1 MNKSFKE
8 YLLLPY
14 ILHMRIVIAGA
25 GEVGFYLANLLSNE
39 SHDIILIEDNPK
51 ILIRVQNELDVIGL
65 KGDACSI
72 RILKQA
78 EVESADLLIA
88 VTSSE
93 KTNFMVAT
101 IGKQL
106 GVKRTIVRVNN
117 TEFLDPKCSIDFKQ
131 LGIDVMISP
140 EELAAKEIWR
150 LVRRSAF
157 TDSFEF
163 EMGKLLLV
171 GINLDSH
178 APVVNRTIKEAAAL
192 NPDMNFIPI
201 GIQRDGVTMV
211 PRGDTT
217 FMFGDHIYFLSL
229 PAGLDEIINLTGK
242 EDRRIKNVMM
252 LGGGKVG
259 LNAINKIRKR
269 RKIKLIEQDQERC
282 MAIADKFSDV
292 LVINSDGHD
301 VRVLEQENIGEM
313 DAYIAVTGN
322 SETNIMSCLMAK
334 AHGVKKTIALVENMD
349 YINLSQTIGID
360 TLINKKLIAANNIF
374 RYVRQGDVISIAAV
388 HGLDA
393 EVLEFNVTAKS
404 KITRSPVKDLNF
416 PKKAIIGGILR
427 NGVAKIIGGDD
438 QIQADDKVVVLSEH
452 SVIKEVEKYF

>member
-1 MNKSFKE
+1 
-8 YLLLPY
+8 
-14 ILHMRIVIAGA
+14 MRIVIAGA
-25 GEVGFYLANLLSNE
+25 GEVGFYLAKLLSNE
-39 SHDIILIEDNPK
+39 SHDIVLIDDNGRILN
-51 ILIRVQNELDVIGL
+51 RVQDELDVIGI

-72 RILKQA
+72 RILKEA
-78 EVESADLLIA
+78 EVESADLLIS

-93 KTNFMVAT
+93 KTNFMICT

-106 GVKRTIVRVNN
+106 GVAKTIARVNN

-131 LGIDVMISP
+131 MGIDVMISP
-140 EELAAKEIWR
+140 EELASKEIWR
-150 LVRRSAF
+150 LIKRSAF
-157 TDSFEF
+157 TDAFEF
-163 EMGKLLLV
+163 EMGKLVVV
-171 GINLDSH
+171 GINLDNH
-178 APVVNRTIKEAAAL
+178 APVVNRTIHETVAL
-192 NPDMNFIPI
+192 NPNLNFIPI

-211 PRGDTT
+211 PRGDTK
-217 FMFGDHIYFLSL
+217 FLFGDHIYFLSL

-242 EDRRIKNVMM
+242 EEHRIKNIMM

-259 LNAINKIRKR
+259 LNAIKKIRKR
-269 RKIKLIEQDQERC
+269 RKIKLIEQNQERC
-282 MAIADKFSDV
+282 MAIADEFADV

-301 VRVLEQENIGEM
+301 VRVLEQENIGDM

-334 AHGVKKTIALVENMD
+334 ARGVKKTIALVENMD

-360 TLINKKLIAANNIF
+360 TLINKKLIAANSIF

-393 EVLEFNVTAKS
+393 EILEFNATQNS
-404 KITRSPVKDLNF
+404 KITKSLVKDLKF

-427 NGVAKIIGGDD
+427 QGIAQMIGGDD
-438 QIQADDKVVVLSEH
+438 QIQANDKVVVLSEH
-452 SVIKEVEKYF
+452 SVIKEVEKFF

>member
-1 MNKSFKE
+1 MLNV
-8 YLLLPY
+8 
-14 ILHMRIVIAGA
+14 LHMRIVIAGA
-25 GEVGFYLANLLSNE
+25 GEVGFYLAKLLSNE
-39 SHDIILIEDNPK
+39 SHDIVLIDDNAK
-51 ILIRVQNELDVIGL
+51 ILSRVQDELDVIGI

-72 RILKQA
+72 KMLKEA
-78 EVESADLLIA
+78 EVQSADLLIA

-93 KTNFMVAT
+93 KTNFMVST

-106 GVKRTIVRVNN
+106 GVKRTIARVNN

-131 LGIDVMISP
+131 MGIDVMISP

-150 LVRRSAF
+150 LVKRSAF
-157 TDSFEF
+157 TDAFEF
-163 EMGKLLLV
+163 EMGKLVLV
-171 GINLDSH
+171 GINLDNH
-178 APVVNRTIKEAAAL
+178 APVVNRTIKETAAL
-192 NPDMNFIPI
+192 NPNFNFIPI
-201 GIQRDGVTMV
+201 GIQRDGETMV
-211 PRGDTT
+211 PRGDTK
-217 FMFGDHIYFLSL
+217 FLFGDHIYFLSL

-242 EDRRIKNVMM
+242 EQHRIKNIMM

-259 LNAINKIRKR
+259 LSAINKIRKR
-269 RKIKLIEQDQERC
+269 RKIKLIEQNAERC
-282 MAIADKFSDV
+282 MEIADEYADV

-301 VRVLEQENIGEM
+301 VRVLEQENIGDM

-393 EVLEFNVTAKS
+393 EILEFNATEKS
-404 KITRSPVKDLNF
+404 KITKGLVKDLHF

-427 NGVAKIIGGDD
+427 QGVAKMIGGHD
-438 QIQADDKVVVLSEH
+438 QIQPNDKVVVLSEQ
-452 SVIKEVEKYF
+452 SVIKEVEKFF

>member
-1 MNKSFKE
+1 
-8 YLLLPY
+8 
-14 ILHMRIVIAGA
+14 MRIVIAGA
-25 GEVGFYLANLLSNE
+25 GEVGFYLAKLLSNE
-39 SHDIILIEDNPK
+39 SHDIVIIDNNANILSRVRDN
-51 ILIRVQNELDVIGL
+51 LDVIGI

-72 RILKQA
+72 KILKEA
-78 EVESADLLIA
+78 EVQNADLLIA

-93 KTNFMVAT
+93 KTNFMVST

-106 GVKRTIVRVNN
+106 GVAKTIARVNN
-117 TEFLDPKCSIDFKQ
+117 TEFLNPKCSIDFKQ

-140 EELAAKEIWR
+140 EELASKEIWR
-150 LVRRSAF
+150 LIKRSAF
-157 TDSFEF
+157 TDAFEF
-163 EMGKLLLV
+163 EMGKLILV
-171 GINLDSH
+171 GINLDNH
-178 APVVNRTIKEAAAL
+178 APVVNRTINETAAL
-192 NPDMNFIPI
+192 NPNFNFIPI
-201 GIQRDGVTMV
+201 GVQRDGVTMV
-211 PRGDTT
+211 PRGDTK
-217 FMFGDHIYFLSL
+217 FIFGDHIYFLSL

-242 EDRRIKNVMM
+242 QEHRIKNVMM

-259 LNAINKIRKR
+259 LNAIEKIRRK
-269 RKIKLIEQDQERC
+269 RKIKLIEQNAERC
-282 MAIADKFSDV
+282 MSIADAFSDV

-301 VRVLEQENIGEM
+301 VRVLEQENISEM

-393 EVLEFNVTAKS
+393 EILEFNATEKS
-404 KITRSPVKDLNF
+404 KITKSLVKDLGF

-427 NGVAKIIGGDD
+427 KGVAQMIGGSD
-438 QIQADDKVVVLSEH
+438 QVQPNDKVVVLSEH
-452 SVIKEVEKYF
+452 SVIKEVEKFF